1 MSQLAWWVPSVV
13 AAVVAAGVVLLL
25 ARPRREAEPP
35 VLSRPSTQPGARGLL
50 LGMLLAALIGWA
62 SQSVVIALAAL
73 ALWLGARAALRSR
86 QQRRLA
92 EEEEQHAIEAIGI
105 ASRSLRAGIPLGG
118 MLQMLA
124 NEGRGQTGQALRE
137 VIQRESMGETLASAI
152 RRVLLASPLA
162 SLRAF
167 GLALTVQLS
176 AGGNL
181 AQTTDRLAMSL
192 VERGRVRR
200 RARTILA
207 YSRAAASV
215 LTIAPLVAVPLLS
228 SMIDGYSA
236 ILLDRPEGNLMLG
249 AAAIMLIT
257 GLLSIQRIS
266 RIDTL
271 SGRGGA

>member
-1 MSQLAWWVPSVV
+1 
-13 AAVVAAGVVLLL
+13 
-25 ARPRREAEPP
+25 
-35 VLSRPSTQPGARGLL
+35 
-50 LGMLLAALIGWA
+50 
-62 SQSVVIALAAL
+62 
-73 ALWLGARAALRSR
+73 
-86 QQRRLA
+86 
-92 EEEEQHAIEAIGI
+92 
-105 ASRSLRAGIPLGG
+105 

-207 YSRAAASV
+207 YSRAAASI
-215 LTIAPLVAVPLLS
+215 LAIAPLVAVPLLS
-228 SMIDGYSA
+228 SMIDGYST
-236 ILLDRPEGNLMLG
+236 ILLDRPEGNLMLA

-266 RIDTL
+266 RIETP
-271 SGRGGA
+271 SGRGGT